1 MCTNQPLSCGC
12 DEGIRILKVLRH
24 QLTTLDQL
32 GAYKTA
38 AHLDAAIQQLQRDV
52 DVTVTP
58 TGEETPPICQSWKSL
73 NIPIELAVEAAPQT
87 QTHVFT
93 RKANADHFR

>member
-58 TGEETPPICQSWKSL
+58 TGEETPPICL

-93 RKANADHFR
+93 RKANVAHFR